1 MFKIDEYLNGPYFDE
16 NITVKV
22 EIKNGVEEEF
32 LIRRLD
38 GVDSLR
44 VETMTDLADKYIY
57 TLGNCLLDGD
67 TKKPIGKE
75 KAKKF
80 LQQYRAV
87 AINVGV
93 EIFKETRKLDVIEE
107 LENKELEN
115 IEKNSEATDTESST
129 VNGVSDTDKIQK
141 QQ

>member
-1 MFKIDEYLNGPYFDE
+1 MFKIEEYLNGPYFDE

-107 LENKELEN
+107 LENKEMEN